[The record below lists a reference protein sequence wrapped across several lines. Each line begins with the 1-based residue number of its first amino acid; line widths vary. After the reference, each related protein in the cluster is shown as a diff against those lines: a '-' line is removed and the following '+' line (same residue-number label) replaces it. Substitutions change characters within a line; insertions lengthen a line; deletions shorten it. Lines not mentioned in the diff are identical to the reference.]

1 MARRRFSLLLAIVL
15 GLMAT
20 DQRQARIVSAA

>member
-1 MARRRFSLLLAIVL
+1 MARRRFSLLLAIVW
-15 GLMAT
+15 GLMAI